1 MVHCCTLKRLFFVL
15 ILSSIVVYLLLS
27 WKIVCSNRESQL
39 LLDKLCEDVESGKA
53 VGNLCKVV
61 CSGALKVED
70 CQTFH
75 LGKEVVFKASLHDS
89 PVYVKGR
96 RANIFDTNEED
107 IFWRD
112 ENGTEH
118 FPSLSEFKNVIRAH
132 FLHNF
137 NISFTQKTFYN
148 IWKQPLKI
156 ESFSEDQNKLLL
168 QLSLKTLWSLL
179 QDAEYVTISV
189 FQHLDWFPEL
199 FGTCGGLYV
208 VEELKAIEYP
218 SFVAST
224 DRRVFLKNT
233 RIALQILNYLSELET
248 QAEDSFYLCDVKK
261 EHFGL
266 TDSGKIKYLDVDNV
280 YLKPI
285 ADRSVGDT
293 PHCNNH
299 SECDFFDCK
308 GICDKIKHQC
318 LPGVTNNNLQNVCE
332 KIFLGTTG
340 SGGLLSSN
348 YASSQLINVV
358 RSCANPSSSKDG
370 TRKLANS
377 TYMIN
382 LKSLLTETLSSS
394 TKNSKD
400 TF

>member
-1 MVHCCTLKRLFFVL
+1 MLYWCTLKRLFFVL
-15 ILSSIVVYLLLS
+15 ILSSVVVYLLLS

-39 LLDKLCEDVESGKA
+39 LLDRLCEDVESGRA

-61 CSGALKVED
+61 CSGALVVKD
-70 CQTFH
+70 CETFH

-96 RANIFDTNEED
+96 RANIHDTNEED

-118 FPSLSEFKNVIRAH
+118 FPNLSEFKNVIRAH
-132 FLHNF
+132 LLHNF
-137 NISFTQKTFYN
+137 NITFTQKIFYN

-156 ESFSEDQNKLLL
+156 ESFSAEQNKLLL
-168 QLSLKTLWSLL
+168 TLSLKTLWSLL
-179 QDAEYVTISV
+179 QDPEYVTISV
-189 FQHLDWFPEL
+189 YQHLDWFPEL

-218 SFVAST
+218 SFVSST
-224 DRRVFLKNT
+224 DRRIFIKNA
-233 RIALQILNYLSELET
+233 RIALQMLNYLTELET

-266 TDSGKIKYLDVDNV
+266 TDSGKVKYLDVDNV

-285 ADRSVGDT
+285 ADRSIGDS

-318 LPGVTNNNLQNVCE
+318 VPGVTNNNLQNVCE
-332 KIFLGTTG
+332 KIFVGTAV
-340 SGGLLSSN
+340 SGGLLTSN
-348 YASSQLINVV
+348 YATSELTNLVK
-358 RSCANPSSSKDG
+358 SCANPSLSKDG
-370 TRKLANS
+370 TRKLADS
-377 TYMIN
+377 TYMIK
-382 LKSLLTETLSSS
+382 LKSLLSETLSSS
-394 TKNSKD
+394 STHSKD